1 MNQGNKKL
9 RNLPSVETILNA
21 PDIQQVLKET
31 PRWLVLDAIRAV
43 LDQFRK
49 KILSGFPVSDE
60 EAGLD
65 RIIPLVGESVKA
77 LGCLHLRP
85 VINATGVV
93 IHTNLGRSVLSQE
106 IMDHVAAVS
115 SRYSNLE
122 YDLETGNR
130 GSRYS
135 HVEEIL
141 CRLSGSESALVVN
154 NNAGAVLLALN
165 TLAEGKEVIVSR
177 GQLVEIGGSFR
188 IPDVIKKSG
197 CTLIE
202 VGTTNKTH
210 PRDYRNAV
218 SPKTACLL
226 RVHLSNFE
234 MRGFVLEVSRKEIKE
249 IALESN
255 LPFVEDLGSGNLI
268 DLSQYGLR
276 KEPTVQESLLE
287 GVDLVT
293 FSGDKLLGGPQAGIL
308 LGKKAILDRIKKN
321 PLTRALRVDKM
332 TLAALEATLWEWMD
346 PEQALKRIP
355 TLRML
360 TLSAGE
366 LRSKAEKLSEM
377 ISLRTGD
384 ALVIEMEQD
393 VSEVGGGALPEA
405 PLPTCVVSLHSSNVS
420 VNDLERSFRF
430 ADPPVIGRI
439 RKNRFI
445 LDMRT
450 VLDRDL
456 EEIAVAA
463 EQAAG
468 LKPHNAR

>member
-1 MNQGNKKL
+1 VNQGNKKR
-9 RNLPSVETILNA
+9 RNLPAVETVLNA
-21 PDIQQVLKET
+21 PDIQQALKET
-31 PRWLVLDAIRAV
+31 PRWLILDAIRSV
-43 LDQFRK
+43 LNRIRE
-49 KILSGFPVSDE
+49 KILSGFPMSDE
-60 EAGLD
+60 ETGLMM
-65 RIIPLVGESVKA
+65 IIPLVMESMKT
-77 LGCLHLRP
+77 LGRCRLRP

-106 IMDHVAAVS
+106 TMDHVAEVS

-122 YDLETGNR
+122 YDLETGRR
-130 GSRYS
+130 GSRES

-165 TLAEGKEVIVSR
+165 TLAEDKEVIVSR

-188 IPDVIKKSG
+188 IPDVIRKSG

-234 MRGFVLEVSRKEIKE
+234 MKGFVLEVSRKEIKE
-249 IALESN
+249 IALEFD
-255 LPFVEDLGSGNLI
+255 LQLVEDLGSGSLI
-268 DLSQYGLR
+268 DLSEYGLK
-276 KEPTVQESLLE
+276 KEPTVQESIDE

-308 LGKKAILDRIKKN
+308 AGKKAILDKIKKN

-332 TLAALEATLWEWMD
+332 TLAALESTLREWMD
-346 PEQALKRIP
+346 PGQALKRIP
-355 TLRML
+355 ALRMM
-360 TLSAGE
+360 TLPAGE
-366 LRSKAEKLSEM
+366 LKFRAEKLSAM
-377 ISLRTGD
+377 IRSRIGD
-384 ALVIEMEQD
+384 ALVIEVEQD
-393 VSEVGGGALPEA
+393 VSEVGGGASPEA
-405 PLPTCVVSLHSSNVS
+405 AIPTWVVSLYSSKVS
-420 VNDLERSFRF
+420 VNEIEESFRF

-445 LDMRT
+445 LDVRT
-450 VLDRDL
+450 VQDHDL

-463 EQAAG
+463 EEAMGA
-468 LKPHNAR
+468 KE

>member
-1 MNQGNKKL
+1 M
-9 RNLPSVETILNA
+9 NA
-21 PDIQQVLKET
+21 PEIQQALKET
-31 PRWLVLDAIRAV
+31 PRWLVLDAIRSV
-43 LDQFRK
+43 LDRIRDN
-49 KILSGFPVSDE
+49 ILSGSPASDE
-60 EAGLD
+60 EAALEK
-65 RIIPLVGESVKA
+65 IIPLVGESVKA
-77 LGCLHLRP
+77 LGRNHLRP

-93 IHTNLGRSVLSQE
+93 IHTNLGRSVLSRETMSHVVE
-106 IMDHVAAVS
+106 IS

-122 YDLETGNR
+122 YDLDTGNR

-210 PRDYRNAV
+210 PGDYRNAV
-218 SPKTACLL
+218 TPQTACLL

-234 MRGFVLEVSRKEIKE
+234 MKGFVLEVSRKELVQ
-249 IALESN
+249 IARESD

-268 DLSQYGLR
+268 DLSAYGLR
-276 KEPTVQESLLE
+276 KEPTVQEALE
-287 GVDLVT
+287 DGADLVT

-308 LGKKAILDRIKKN
+308 VGRKTILDRIKKN

-332 TLAALEATLWEWMD
+332 TLAALEATLREWMD
-346 PEQALKRIP
+346 PEQALERIP
-355 TLRML
+355 ALRML
-360 TLSAGE
+360 TLSSAE
-366 LRSKAEKLSEM
+366 LKSRAEKLSEM
-377 ISLRTGD
+377 IRSRIGE
-384 ALVIEMEQD
+384 ALVVEVEQD
-393 VSEVGGGALPEA
+393 LSQVGGGALPET
-405 PLPTCVVSLHSSNVS
+405 PLPTWVVSLYSAKIP
-420 VNDLERSFRF
+420 VNRLERCFRS

-439 RKNRFI
+439 SKDRFI
-445 LDMRT
+445 LDART
-450 VLDRDL
+450 IQDHDL
-456 EEIAVAA
+456 EEIALAA
-463 EQAAG
+463 EQTVG
-468 LKPHNAR
+468 LRE